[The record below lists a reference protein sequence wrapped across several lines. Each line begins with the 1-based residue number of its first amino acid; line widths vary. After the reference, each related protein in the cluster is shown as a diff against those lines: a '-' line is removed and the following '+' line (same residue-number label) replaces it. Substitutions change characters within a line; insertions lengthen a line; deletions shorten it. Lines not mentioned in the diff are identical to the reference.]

1 MVGAM
6 TPFAEKLRTHREK
19 KGLTAKALAAKLD
32 ITPAYLSALEHGHRG
47 RPNKRF
53 VHQVCQALGLI
64 WDEADE
70 LQRLAELSHPKVTI
84 DTAGLSATH
93 TLLANRLAERIGR
106 LSEDEAS
113 AINERLGP

>member
-1 MVGAM
+1 M
-6 TPFAEKLRTHREK
+6 TPFGEKLRKHREA
-19 KGLTAKALAAKLD
+19 KGLTAKVLAAKLD

-70 LQRLAELSHPKVTI
+70 LRRLGRLSHPKIAI
-84 DTAGLSATH
+84 DTAGLDPRATRVAN
-93 TLLANRLAERIGR
+93 LLSRDIRKLKKAQLQ
-106 LSEDEAS
+106 
-113 AINERLGP
+113 AILDIIEKK